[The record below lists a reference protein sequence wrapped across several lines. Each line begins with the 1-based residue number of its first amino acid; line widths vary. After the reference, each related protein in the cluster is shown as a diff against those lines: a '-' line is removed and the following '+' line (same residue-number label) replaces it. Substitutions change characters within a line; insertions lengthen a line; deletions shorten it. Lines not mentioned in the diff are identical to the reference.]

1 MIEFTSE
8 FRKKWTNQIDMRF
21 DTYGYNTDDEHLIS
35 ECLNEI
41 TRLQARV
48 QELEQERRW
57 ISVEEWQPKQCG
69 FYVYEDFRSRLD
81 VDYFHTEKPDL
92 SEVNRLFSM
101 PIPQP
106 PESEEE

>member
-1 MIEFTSE
+1 MTMFERDFVERLESVIGW
-8 FRKKWTNQIDMRF
+8 KP
-21 DTYGYNTDDEHLIS
+21 IS
-35 ECLNEI
+35 ESHSIADAIINEFM
-41 TRLQARV
+41 RLQKRIE
-48 QELEQERRW
+48 ELEQERRW

-92 SEVNRLFSM
+92 SEINRLFSM

-106 PESEEE
+106 PSEEE